1 MNPTYLGI
9 FILSASC
16 ISFHSKVTI
25 RINFFDEWCTN
36 VRVDHVGFGI
46 VQGKDGKQ
54 FKTRSG
60 DTVHLVYLLDQA
72 EDRVRKILEN
82 HASNGQT
89 YIDQSEIKEASK
101 AIGYGAVKYA
111 DLSSN
116 RQKDYRFYYDAM
128 LNLTGDTAVY

>member
-1 MNPTYLGI
+1 MNPTCLGI

-46 VQGKDGKQ
+46 VQGKAK
-54 FKTRSG
+54 
-60 DTVHLVYLLDQA
+60 
-72 EDRVRKILEN
+72 DRVRKILEDR
-82 HASNGQT
+82 ASNGQT

-111 DLSSN
+111 D
-116 RQKDYRFYYDAM
+116 
-128 LNLTGDTAVY
+128 